1 MKKLINQSFDYTL
14 VSESEAGKLKYY
26 EGELLKSRRRVA
38 SEMIEHGRILHEA
51 QQLLANYSGGTFVG
65 WLTSAGISTS
75 SAYNAI
81 GAYTSFGE
89 FSNLENIE
97 LTAMYALAKNA
108 TAQKQAKR
116 LASRGVKVS
125 NMIAKELIAAAE
137 SVPDEPQ
144 EPLPPMDE
152 PQSSNSPPPAASP
165 PPVAEDDPWG
175 DSEAWEDV
183 PETDDEPAQ
192 PEPEPEDDTAARLQI
207 QRQKTVKTIEAAMR
221 AFDDLNELKQVSS
234 HGEAIRGCKELLDIA
249 RAWR

>member
-1 MKKLINQSFDYTL
+1 MTKLINQTFDYTL
-14 VSESEAGKLKYY
+14 VSDETAGKLKCH
-26 EGELLKSRRRVA
+26 EGELLKSRKRVA
-38 SEMIEHGRILHEA
+38 AELIAHGRILYEA
-51 QQLLANYSGGTFVG
+51 QQLLANYDGGTFLRWLDSVG
-65 WLTSAGISTS
+65 LSKR

-81 GAYTSFGE
+81 GAYTSFGG
-89 FSNLENIE
+89 FANLHNIE
-97 LTAMYALAKNA
+97 ISAMYALAKNVVA
-108 TAQKQAKR
+108 KKQAER
-116 LASRGVKVS
+116 LATKGVKVS
-125 NMIAKELIAAAE
+125 HSMAQELIAAAE

-165 PPVAEDDPWG
+165 PPVAEEDDPWG

-192 PEPEPEDDTAARLQI
+192 PEPEDDTAARLQI

-221 AFDDLNELKQVSS
+221 AFDDLHELKQVSS